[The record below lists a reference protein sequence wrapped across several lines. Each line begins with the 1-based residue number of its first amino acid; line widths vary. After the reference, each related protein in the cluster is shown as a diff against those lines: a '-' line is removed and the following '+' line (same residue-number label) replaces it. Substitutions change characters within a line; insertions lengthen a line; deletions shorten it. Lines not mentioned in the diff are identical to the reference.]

1 MKDSHLLE
9 TLVSREEIF
18 DGCVL
23 HVTRDTVR
31 LPNGKNAVREV
42 AWHGGAVAVLP
53 LFEDGTVLMERQY
66 RYAHSRVVFEIPAGK
81 LDSPEEDHLEAAVR
95 ELREETGLSASSIT
109 DLGMIAPSVA
119 VLSERIHLYLAEGL
133 TSGETDLDEDEFLS
147 LERVKLTELH
157 RMVME
162 GKIEDSKTQ
171 IAVLKV
177 MELLRLRE
185 GRTMTQLS

>member
-1 MKDSHLLE
+1 MKDEHLLE
-9 TLVSREEIF
+9 TRVSREEIF

-31 LPNGKNAVREV
+31 LPNGKHATREV
-42 AWHGGAVAVLP
+42 AWHGGAVAVIP

-81 LDSPEEDHLEAAVR
+81 LDSAEEAPLDAAKR
-95 ELREETGLSASSIT
+95 ELREETGMTASRYT
-109 DLGMIAPSVA
+109 DLGVIAPSVA

-133 TSGETDLDEDEFLS
+133 TEGKTNLDEDEFLS
-147 LERVKLTELH
+147 VERVPLDTLY

-171 IAVLKV
+171 IAILKV
-177 MELLRLRE
+177 RELLRLRE
-185 GRTMTQLS
+185 DANKE

>member
-1 MKDSHLLE
+1 MKDEHLLE
-9 TLVSREEIF
+9 TRVSREEIF
-18 DGCVL
+18 SGCVL

-31 LPNGKNAVREV
+31 LPNGKLATREV
-42 AWHGGAVAVLP
+42 AWHGGAVAVIP

-81 LDSPEEDHLEAAVR
+81 TDSEEEVPLEAAKR
-95 ELREETGLSASSIT
+95 ELREETGMTASHYT
-109 DLGMIAPSVA
+109 DLGVIAPSVA

-133 TSGETDLDEDEFLS
+133 TEGKTALDEDEFLS
-147 LERVKLTELH
+147 VERVPLDTLY

-171 IAVLKV
+171 IAILKV
-177 MELLRLRE
+177 RELLRLRE
-185 GRTMTQLS
+185 GRTKEQLS